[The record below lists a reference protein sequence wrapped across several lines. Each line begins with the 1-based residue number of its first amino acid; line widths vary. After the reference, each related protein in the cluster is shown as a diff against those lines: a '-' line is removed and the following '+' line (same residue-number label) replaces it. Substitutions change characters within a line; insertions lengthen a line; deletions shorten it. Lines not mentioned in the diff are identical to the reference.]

1 MPNKYARRA
10 PRFSVLM
17 MGAATVLSAFY
28 IGIETAGDVHPI
40 ALIEAGSAEIKGD
53 LNGNGS
59 LDLGDAIAI
68 LEIVQGYRDP
78 MPEELRADPSSD
90 GLLTVD
96 DALRILATLDAR

>member
-1 MPNKYARRA
+1 
-10 PRFSVLM
+10 
-17 MGAATVLSAFY
+17 MGTATVVSAFL

-40 ALIEAGSAEIKGD
+40 ALMEAGNGEIHGD
-53 LNGNGS
+53 INGNGT

-78 MPEELRADPSSD
+78 TPQELRADPNGD

-96 DALRILATLDAR
+96 DALRILATLEIR